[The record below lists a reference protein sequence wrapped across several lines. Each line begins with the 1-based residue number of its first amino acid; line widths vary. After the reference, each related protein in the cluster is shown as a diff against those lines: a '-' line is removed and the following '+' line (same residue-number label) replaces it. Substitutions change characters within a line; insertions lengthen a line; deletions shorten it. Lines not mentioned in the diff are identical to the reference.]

1 MNRILVVNVN
11 WFGDAIMTT
20 PALKAIKEKFPLSFV
35 AVMAPDR
42 VREVFSDN
50 PYADEV
56 IIFDE
61 KKSHR
66 GLLSKVSFIKQLRA
80 KKFDTVFLVHRSF
93 TRALI
98 CFLAGIKTRIG
109 YKRPKN
115 IFIVNFPI
123 TPPPKNIHKQ
133 DYYLY
138 LFEKAGINIS
148 DKLAKVYIEEKLL
161 EKYKNEMVAIRK
173 KHSYLVGINPSAN
186 WLLKRW
192 PSENF
197 ATLCDKLTK
206 ELNCGIIAIGAK
218 ADTTAVNEVI
228 HAMEEKAYN
237 FCGKTSIKELAALI
251 KNVDLFISNDSGPAH
266 LSASLGVNTLVLF
279 GPTSSVLSAP
289 RGERVEILKK
299 SIQCEIPCYN
309 VSCKDNLCMKNITVE
324 DVFLKTKAILTK

>member
-1 MNRILVVNVN
+1 MKRILVTSVN

-20 PALKAIKEKFPLSFV
+20 PALKAIKEKFPLSFL

-50 PYADEV
+50 PYVDEV

-61 KKSHR
+61 KKNHKSF
-66 GLLSKVSFIKQLRA
+66 LSKVSFIKQLRA

-98 CFLAGIKTRIG
+98 CFLSGIKTRIG

-115 IFIVNFPI
+115 ILVVNFPI
-123 TPPPKNIHKQ
+123 IPPSKNIHKQ

-148 DKLAKVYIEEKLL
+148 DKFAKVYIEGKRL
-161 EKYKNEMVAIRK
+161 EKCKNEMAAIRK
-173 KHSYLVGINPSAN
+173 KHAYTVGINPSAN

-192 PSENF
+192 PAENF
-197 ATLCDKLTK
+197 AILCDKLIK
-206 ELNCGIIAIGAK
+206 ELNCAIIIIGAK
-218 ADTTAVNEVI
+218 ADSQTAEDVI
-228 HAMEEKAYN
+228 EKMERNVYN
-237 FCGKTSIKELAALI
+237 LCGKTTIKELAAVISNL
-251 KNVDLFISNDSGPAH
+251 DLFISNDSGPAH

-279 GPTSSVLSAP
+279 GPTSSALSAP

-299 SIQCEIPCYN
+299 SIDCEIPCYN
-309 VSCKDNLCMKNITVE
+309 VNCIDNLCMKNITVE
-324 DVFLKTKAILTK
+324 DVFLKAKAILSK